1 MQNGDV
7 YDTGCPSRP
16 IMEHVTSRWG
26 VLVLHALRSE
36 TLRFSALRRKITGV
50 SEKMLTQT
58 LQTLERDGLV
68 HREVFPVIPPHV
80 EYSLTRMGEE
90 VAGCVA
96 TLFTWIEGN
105 TEAVLAAQARYDD
118 AKHRVSHPVAT

>member
-1 MQNGDV
+1 MLTGDV
-7 YDTGCPSRP
+7 YDRNCPSRP

-26 VLVLHALRSE
+26 VLVLHALRTE
-36 TLRFSALRRKITGV
+36 TLRFSRLRRKIIGV

-80 EYSLTRMGEE
+80 EYSLTPLGEGAAVH
-90 VAGCVA
+90 VAA
-96 TLFTWIEGN
+96 LFTWIEDN
-105 TEAVLAAQARYDD
+105 TGAVLAAQDRYDGR
-118 AKHRVSHPVAT
+118 KVS

>member
-1 MQNGDV
+1 
-7 YDTGCPSRP
+7 
-16 IMEHVTSRWG
+16 MEHVTSRWG

-36 TLRFSALRRKITGV
+36 TLRYGRLRRKIIGV

-80 EYSLTRMGEE
+80 EYSLTPLGEGAAAR
-90 VAGCVA
+90 VAA
-96 TLFTWIEGN
+96 LFAWIEDH
-105 TEAVLAAQARYDD
+105 TSDVVAAQDRYDD
-118 AKHRVSHPVAT
+118 RKVS